1 MNWIKYSF
9 FLLIAL
15 LIISGIYYFTV
26 FLPNQQKAD
35 DEAKAISNEF
45 LLKQKCAKTGDDLY
59 QSEAKEAGEIATV
72 KIWQTLYSKKLNTC
86 LIEISVGANSGNF
99 YKLSL
104 VDGLTSKSYFV
115 HFRVGDTVEPGYL
128 SYDEYTKQR
137 DDFIKNN

>member
-104 VDGLTSKSYFV
+104 VDGL
-115 HFRVGDTVEPGYL
+115 
-128 SYDEYTKQR
+128 
-137 DDFIKNN
+137 